1 MSLDL
6 PSKLD
11 ALGAVN
17 FMLQQSGERRVSRLK
32 ETVSAVKAE
41 EMLVYAS
48 SEVQDQ
54 EWNFTTSRDVSLI
67 RDTEGRVPV
76 SQDITAV
83 FPAGSFV
90 GSDWIIRDGYLFDR
104 RNASFVFSSSPTADV
119 TRNYEFDQL
128 PRQFARLITLRA
140 TIAYLEGEKP
150 DSPNI
155 TILSRAEARAT
166 VAARAYDD
174 RLADNNLVSTNNHFW
189 RHRNPRSR

>member
-1 MSLDL
+1 MTLNL
-6 PSKLD
+6 PDKLD

-17 FMLQQSGERRVSRLK
+17 FMLQQAGERRVSRLK
-32 ETVSAVKAE
+32 ETASAVKAE

-54 EWNFTTSRDVSLI
+54 EWNFTTSREIALT
-67 RDTEGRVPV
+67 RDIEGRVPV

-83 FPAGSFV
+83 FPAGSYV

-104 RNASFVFSSSPTADV
+104 RNASFVFSNNPVADV
-119 TRNYEFDQL
+119 TRNYEFEQL

-140 TIAYLEGEKP
+140 AISYLAGEKP

-166 VAARAYDD
+166 VAARSYDD
-174 RLADNNLVSTNNHFW
+174 RLADNNLVSTNEHFW